1 MPDPQ
6 LPSQPAAGDGTADP
20 VGPIAAALAGPGWCV
35 AEAFLSPAE
44 TGTLAAECQALWE
57 EGGFR
62 HARIGVG
69 ANLRLRPEIRSDR
82 VHWIDPAAPAPAL
95 RPYLERIER
104 LRLALNE
111 SLWLGLFEFEGFF
124 AVYPPGSF
132 YARHMDNFE
141 GARHRLVTCVL
152 YLNGDWAPGDGGE
165 LRLYTDGEDPT
176 RRVDI
181 EPRGGTLAAFLS
193 ERFPHEVLPAR
204 RDRLSLTGWLRL
216 RD

>member
-1 MPDPQ
+1 MHEPPT
-6 LPSQPAAGDGTADP
+6 PPPPPGEGETDP
-20 VGPIAAALAGPGWCV
+20 VTRIAAALAGPGWCL

-44 TGTLAAECQALWE
+44 TGALAAECRALRE

-69 ANLRLRPEIRSDR
+69 ASLRLRPEIRGDR
-82 VHWIDPAAPAPAL
+82 VRWIDPAAPAPAL

-111 SLWLGLFEFEGFF
+111 TLWLGLFEFEGFF
-124 AVYPPGSF
+124 AVYPPGGF
-132 YARHMDNFE
+132 YARHLDNFE

-165 LRLYTDGEDPT
+165 LRLYTDGEDPA

-216 RD
+216 RE